1 MVARVR
7 SFTSPKFED
16 ELLAEVAGMGWR
28 ITRWLHGDFFPLGLI
43 RRSQEG
49 RSQSWGGEGVATLY
63 LLIYLYPSTAR
74 EP

>member
-28 ITRWLHGDFFPLGLI
+28 ITRWLHGDFFLWGSSEDRRKVALNLG
-43 RRSQEG
+43 EEKG
-49 RSQSWGGEGVATLY
+49 
-63 LLIYLYPSTAR
+63 
-74 EP
+74 